1 MTKATWAQLSAIA
14 GTRNG
19 QRGYVEADSGT
30 HTDPVVGGAVPNV
43 GIYTWSTSP
52 AGWRW
57 LRDDDT
63 TEIKN
68 NLDVISA
75 EQSGS
80 ALLTTS
86 DLLKEDSAELL
97 QSKRLRA
104 VNTWPVSSGLTGW
117 FFAFLPDKVFRLGH
131 ISAMASFAATANN
144 VDIKL
149 WRRQLSDIAAAT
161 APARRL
167 VIV

>member
-1 MTKATWAQLSAIA
+1 MGYRAGEGLAAIENLVDDLEVSGDTVTKATWAQLSAIA

-86 DLLKEDSAELL
+86 DLLKRIVLSF
-97 QSKRLRA
+97 SS
-104 VNTWPVSSGLTGW
+104 PSVSG
-117 FFAFLPDKVFRLGH
+117 
-131 ISAMASFAATANN
+131 
-144 VDIKL
+144 
-149 WRRQLSDIAAAT
+149 Q
-161 APARRL
+161 
-167 VIV
+167 